1 MRKTDRAFVVAGLM
15 SLSILVAVSSCD
27 ESADATVKTVEAK
40 PNRKLIEN
48 TLQTSQWNA
57 TYFYNDQ
64 DVSSELI
71 GYTFIFQGDGSL
83 QVIRNDESITGVW
96 SSYQSTQDQLK
107 LNLEFNADQGSFRD
121 LTQDWVVVH
130 QSDQI
135 IKLRHKSNA
144 KDIQPA
150 ELTLERV

>member
-1 MRKTDRAFVVAGLM
+1 MRKIDRAFVVAGLM

-27 ESADATVKTVEAK
+27 ESADETVKTVEAK
-40 PNRKLIEN
+40 PTKKLIEN

-57 TYFYNDQ
+57 TYYFNDQ
-64 DVSSELI
+64 DASSELI

-83 QVIRNDESITGVW
+83 QVIRNDESITGMW

-107 LNLEFNADQGSFRD
+107 LNLEFNSSEGSFRD
-121 LTQDWVVVH
+121 LTQDWVVVQ
-130 QSDQI
+130 QSDQM
-135 IKLRHKSNA
+135 IKLRYKSNP
-144 KDIQPA
+144 KDVQPA